1 MRTFRQRSH
10 LLFFRGAIRYAAFR
24 GDLLARLIVRT
35 GNQNPYPIYE
45 QVRARG
51 PVARTSL
58 GPVYLSA
65 SHGFVSQALRS
76 PELSVVDSE
85 PPATGPL
92 RPVQDSFLM
101 RNRPDHPRLRRLVTP
116 WFTAKALQQRREA
129 LSGIAHQRLDELAG
143 QKSFDVVQD
152 YFVPVAVRVICELTG
167 LPLKDWRRLAA
178 LGDILPLSTT
188 NRIPSERQERLLQTR
203 LIDLD
208 AYLDETVRSG
218 TAPEGSLVAALT
230 DRATDPNALNRNDL
244 IATLGVLL
252 IAGFETSV
260 GLMGHLTTRFVE
272 HPDLRRAALGDREVF
287 LGTLEETLRFEPPV
301 QFTVRRIDQECEVDG
316 VRLKSGREVMLLLA
330 GASRDPEVF
339 PEPAEFR
346 PDRPN
351 SKAHLAFSGGEHY
364 CIGANLARL
373 ESEVSVQALFE
384 RHPELRRAGRPRW
397 QPSQNIRAFRS
408 IPVSP

>member
-1 MRTFRQRSH
+1 MRTFRQRGH

-24 GDLLARLIVRT
+24 GDLLARLIVRN
-35 GNQNPYPIYE
+35 GDQNPYPIYE

-76 PELSVVDSE
+76 PELSVVDSQAS
-85 PPATGPL
+85 ATGPI

-116 WFTAKALQQRREA
+116 WFTAKALQQRRET
-129 LSGIAHQRLDELAG
+129 LTGIAHQRLDELAD

-167 LPLKDWRRLAA
+167 LPLPDWRRLAA

-188 NRIPSERQERLLQTR
+188 NRIPTERQQRLLETR

-208 AYLDETVRSG
+208 AYLEETIRRG
-218 TAPEGSLVAALT
+218 AAPEGSLVAALA
-230 DRATDPNALNRNDL
+230 DRAADPAELNRTDL
-244 IATLGVLL
+244 MATLGVLL

-260 GLMGHLTTRFVE
+260 GLMGHLTSRFIE
-272 HPDLRRAALGDREVF
+272 QPDLRQAALDDREVL

-316 VRLKSGREVMLLLA
+316 VRLKAGREVMLLLA
-330 GASRDPEVF
+330 GASRDPGVF
-339 PEPAEFR
+339 EAPAEFR

-384 RHPELRRAGRPRW
+384 RHPQLRRAGRPRW
-397 QPSQNIRAFRS
+397 QPNQNIRAFRT
-408 IPVSP
+408 IPVAP